1 MTYLIWTGLALLLLA
16 VAALAYWTWRSNRR
30 LRQLDQRIRRQSELL
45 EQIDSVLENPHLSE
59 EQQLIKSEAL
69 LAKLRES
76 GKP

>member
-1 MTYLIWTGLALLLLA
+1 MTHLTWTGLALVLLA
-16 VAALAYWTWRSNRR
+16 AAALACWNWRSNRQ
-30 LRQLDQRIRRQSELL
+30 LQQLDRRIRRQRELL

>member
-1 MTYLIWTGLALLLLA
+1 MTHLTGTGLALVLLA
-16 VAALAYWTWRSNRR
+16 VAALACWNWRSNRQ
-30 LRQLDQRIRRQSELL
+30 LQQLDQRIRRQRELL

-59 EQQLIKSEAL
+59 EQQLIKSETL

>member
-30 LRQLDQRIRRQSELL
+30 LRQLDQRVRRQGELL
-45 EQIDSVLENPHLSE
+45 EQIDIVLENPHLSE
-59 EQQLIKSEAL
+59 EEQLIRSEAL

-76 GKP
+76 GEP

>member
-1 MTYLIWTGLALLLLA
+1 MTHLTWTGLALILLA
-16 VAALAYWTWRSNRR
+16 GAGLAYWNWRSNRQ
-30 LRQLDQRIRRQSELL
+30 LRQLAQRVRQQGELI

-59 EQQLIKSEAL
+59 AEQRAKSEAL

>member
-1 MTYLIWTGLALLLLA
+1 MTHLTWTGLALVLLA
-16 VAALAYWTWRSNRR
+16 VAALACWNWRSNRQ
-30 LRQLDQRIRRQSELL
+30 LQQLDQRIHRQRELL

-59 EQQLIKSEAL
+59 EQQLITSETL

>member
-16 VAALAYWTWRSNRR
+16 VAALGYWTWRSNRR
-30 LRQLDQRIRRQSELL
+30 LRQLDRRVRRQGELL
-45 EQIDSVLENPHLSE
+45 EQIDIVLENPHLSE
-59 EQQLIKSEAL
+59 EEQLIRSEAL

>member
-30 LRQLDQRIRRQSELL
+30 LRQLDQRVRRQGELL
-45 EQIDSVLENPHLSE
+45 EQIDIVLENPHLSE
-59 EQQLIKSEAL
+59 EEQLIRSEAL

-76 GKP
+76 GES

>member
-1 MTYLIWTGLALLLLA
+1 MTHLTWTGLALVLLA
-16 VAALAYWTWRSNRR
+16 VAALACWNWRSNRQ
-30 LRQLDQRIRRQSELL
+30 LQQLDRRIRRQRELL

>member
-1 MTYLIWTGLALLLLA
+1 MTNLTWTGLALVLLA
-16 VAALAYWTWRSNRR
+16 VAALACWNWRSNRQ
-30 LRQLDQRIRRQSELL
+30 LQQLDRRIRRQRELL